1 LPDGALGWVILH
13 AAGGHTGG
21 NQQHAAIRRWTAP
34 REGRITI
41 AGKLK
46 HPSSSGDGVRSRIV
60 SSSTGL
66 HGSWVAKTGEAE
78 TAVAEFAVKPGDTI
92 DFVTDCR
99 ENENADSFEWT
110 VQIELTDAM
119 NQKERWESAA
129 DFHGPQGATVAQQVA
144 YAWEVVYGRVATAE
158 ELEMACSFLKDQLTT
173 LNANG
178 QKGDLELMALA
189 TLCQQLISS
198 NEFLY
203 TD

>member
-1 LPDGALGWVILH
+1 
-13 AAGGHTGG
+13 
-21 NQQHAAIRRWTAP
+21 
-34 REGRITI
+34 
-41 AGKLK
+41 
-46 HPSSSGDGVRSRIV
+46 
-60 SSSTGL
+60 
-66 HGSWVAKTGEAE
+66 VAKTGEAE